1 MRKLEPI
8 LPLPQKSAKFKSPY
22 KSPQI
27 TNKQHIQQSKSSNS
41 HKENAVNPLQP
52 EADSSTNI
60 TNKIPI
66 TPKQGSAKLGEGF
79 LSDVSARNEKV
90 ITTKDLSRLPKMSSV
105 KIQPIDPYKF
115 CEPILKD
122 CVKSSVT
129 RKDMVFKRTKE
140 EQVWV

>member
-41 HKENAVNPLQP
+41 NEENAVKPLQP

-60 TNKIPI
+60 MNKIPI
-66 TPKQGSAKLGEGF
+66 TPKQDSAKL
-79 LSDVSARNEKV
+79 LARNETV

-140 EQVWV
+140 EQVRV